1 MKMKTNNLLT
11 IILCAILFA
20 SCQNDSI
27 SPNNLPGLYENGYFV
42 TNEGNFGTGNGSISY
57 VSENGN
63 VENNIFSQ
71 INSFQLGDVVQSMNI
86 IDEKA
91 YIVVNNSSK
100 IEVASIDSMNSIATI
115 QGLISPRYIEK
126 VADNKAYVTDWGI
139 NGIQVIDLT
148 SNTIIST
155 IATGTGPEELVVTN
169 GYAYVCNVGG
179 WGLDN
184 TVSIIDINSDMVVST
199 LEIGDK
205 PNSAVVDANGD
216 VWVLT
221 GGYTEYDANWNVV
234 SETSGVLAKINSYN
248 NSVEVS
254 YDFEVGDH
262 PEDLTINNTGDKL
275 FFSNGSWSKS
285 VFAFNI
291 NDTQLPS
298 SSLIS
303 KSFYNIASNNGYIY
317 GSDALDY
324 VQNGLSYQYNTNGD
338 LLDSIQVGIIP
349 GGYCFN

>member
-1 MKMKTNNLLT
+1 MKTNNLLT

-126 VADNKAYVTDWGI
+126 VTDNKA
-139 NGIQVIDLT
+139 
-148 SNTIIST
+148 
-155 IATGTGPEELVVTN
+155 
-169 GYAYVCNVGG
+169 
-179 WGLDN
+179 
-184 TVSIIDINSDMVVST
+184 
-199 LEIGDK
+199 
-205 PNSAVVDANGD
+205 
-216 VWVLT
+216 
-221 GGYTEYDANWNVV
+221 
-234 SETSGVLAKINSYN
+234 
-248 NSVEVS
+248 
-254 YDFEVGDH
+254 
-262 PEDLTINNTGDKL
+262 
-275 FFSNGSWSKS
+275 
-285 VFAFNI
+285 
-291 NDTQLPS
+291 
-298 SSLIS
+298 
-303 KSFYNIASNNGYIY
+303 
-317 GSDALDY
+317 
-324 VQNGLSYQYNTNGD
+324 
-338 LLDSIQVGIIP
+338 
-349 GGYCFN
+349 